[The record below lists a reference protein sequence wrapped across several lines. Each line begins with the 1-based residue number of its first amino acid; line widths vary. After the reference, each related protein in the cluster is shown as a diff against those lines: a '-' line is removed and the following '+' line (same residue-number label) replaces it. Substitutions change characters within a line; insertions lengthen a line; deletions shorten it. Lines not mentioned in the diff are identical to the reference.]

1 MWETD
6 LLMTATSVARNS
18 AKVAIAAALEKIAT
32 EVIALDV
39 SEHFALADIFVIA
52 SGNNEPQVNAIID
65 EMERKLLEI
74 GEKAIRREGAREGR
88 WVLLDYGDMIIHVMH
103 FEERAYYDL
112 ERLWKDCPRITFDE
126 LTASSGA

>member
-1 MWETD
+1 MWETN
-6 LLMTATSVARNS
+6 LLMTATSVARKS
-18 AKVAIAAALEKIAT
+18 AKVAVAAALDKIAT

-112 ERLWKDCPRITFDE
+112 ERLWKDCPRLDLAE
-126 LTASSGA
+126 LGISSGA

>member
-1 MWETD
+1 
-6 LLMTATSVARNS
+6 MTATPAARTS
-18 AKVAIAAALEKIAT
+18 AKVAVAAALDKIAT

-52 SGNNEPQVNAIID
+52 NGNNEPQVNAIID

-112 ERLWKDCPRITFDE
+112 ERLWKDCPALDLTE
-126 LTASSGA
+126 LGISSGA